1 MSVHLTFGRGGTAG
15 SHLLDGW
22 AAPED
27 GFTCSIGP
35 RSGLRVD
42 LPEGPG
48 DAFLELAV
56 NPFTDPGGHPRRLT
70 VLADGIRVG
79 EDHIRGEG
87 TLAYRLPQ
95 RGGRL
100 TIEIDTD
107 APGGDP
113 APPGFMLRDL
123 RISRVPVRPRA
134 DITVLPPFP
143 VPAEPGA
150 MARAVAA
157 ATGGLDPRGLTLCFE
172 GLGHNCEFGLLQRHL
187 HAEPLGLLRFAGI
200 TLDHL
205 VHGLR
210 TGFAG
215 AGDEIVVRTHPAHGG
230 REEFLV
236 YDDRYRIGL
245 HSFRTTDETTADAV
259 RAEHQQRLRFAGRQ
273 FRRWLA
279 TGERLF
285 VFQRPGQITRAHA
298 QVVINLL
305 QGFGPNALLYVDN
318 DPRLPSGAVEQVG
331 YGLFHGKLER
341 MAPADDIG
349 DLDMLGWLGLCV
361 NAWRLWQNHRA
372 RYVVT

>member
-1 MSVHLTFGRGGTAG
+1 MP
-15 SHLLDGW
+15 D
-22 AAPED
+22 D
-27 GFTCSIGP
+27 GFTWSLGT
-35 RSGLRVD
+35 RSGLRLE
-42 LPEGPG
+42 LPDGAGE
-48 DAFLELAV
+48 AFLELAV
-56 NPFTDPGGHPRRLT
+56 NPFTEPGGPPRRLT
-70 VLADGIRVG
+70 VLANGHKVG

-95 RGGRL
+95 ASGSL
-100 TIEIDTD
+100 LVEIDTN
-107 APGGDP
+107 AVRSPAELGVGSDP
-113 APPGFMLRDL
+113 RRLGFMLREL
-123 RISRVPVRPRA
+123 RITRVPARPRA

-143 VPAEPGA
+143 VPAEPAA
-150 MARAVAA
+150 MAQAIAA
-157 ATGGLDPRGLTLCFE
+157 ATGGLDLRGLTLCFE

-200 TLDHL
+200 TLDNL
-205 VHGLR
+205 VAGLR

-215 AGDEIVVRTHPAHGG
+215 AGDEVVVRTHPAHGG

-245 HSFRTTDETTADAV
+245 HSFRTTDESTEAEV

-273 FRRWLA
+273 FRRWLN

-285 VFQRPGQITRAHA
+285 LFQRPGQITRAHA

-349 DLDMLGWLGLCV
+349 NLDMLGWLSLCV
-361 NAWRLWQNHRA
+361 NAWRLWQAHRQ
-372 RYVVT
+372 RHVVS